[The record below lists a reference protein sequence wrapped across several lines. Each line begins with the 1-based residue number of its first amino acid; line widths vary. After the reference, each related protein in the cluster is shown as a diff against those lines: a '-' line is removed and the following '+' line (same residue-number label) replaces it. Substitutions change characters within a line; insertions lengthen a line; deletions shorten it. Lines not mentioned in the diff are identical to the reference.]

1 MESKF
6 IGTGVALVT
15 PFNEDYTIDYPG
27 LEKLLE
33 HVSEGG
39 VDYLVVSGTTG
50 EPSTMSEKEKLE
62 VLKFVKSNNSKKL
75 PIVFGIGGNNTLE
88 LLEKYKLFEENV
100 DAFLST
106 SPYYNKPSQAGIQ
119 KHYEMIADASSKPV
133 FIYNVPGRTA
143 SNVEAS
149 TSLALSAH
157 PNIVGV
163 KEASGDLGQC
173 MEIAAKKPDDFL
185 LVSGDDVLAIP
196 MISIGAAGLVSVVA
210 NALPKETSQMVD
222 FALNGDFK
230 SASRQGYDLIEP
242 IDLSFVEGSP
252 SGVKYLLKEL
262 GVCGDQVRLPLTV
275 PSDPLKKRIE
285 QFVAAR

>member
-39 VDYLVVSGTTG
+39 VDYLVVAGTTG

-62 VLKFVKSNNSKKL
+62 VLKFVKSNNSKDL

-185 LVSGDDVLAIP
+185 LISGDDVLAIP

-230 SASRQGYDLIEP
+230 SAARQGYDLIEP

>member
-6 IGTGVALVT
+6 MGTGVALVT
-15 PFNEDYTIDYPG
+15 PFNEDFSIDYPG
-27 LEKLLE
+27 LERLLE

-39 VDYLVVSGTTG
+39 VDYLVVAGTTG
-50 EPSTMSEKEKLE
+50 EPSTMSEKEKLD
-62 VLKFVKSNNSKKL
+62 VLKFVKANNSKDL
-75 PIVFGIGGNNTLE
+75 PVVFGIGGNNTLE
-88 LLEKYKLFEENV
+88 LLEKYKLFEESV

-133 FIYNVPGRTA
+133 FVYNVPGRTA

-157 PNIVGV
+157 PNILGV

-173 MEIAAKKPDDFL
+173 MEIAAKKPKDFL
-185 LVSGDDVLAIP
+185 LISGDDVLAIP

-210 NALPKETSQMVD
+210 NALPKETSQMVEA
-222 FALNGDFK
+222 ALNGDFTN
-230 SASRQGYDLIEP
+230 AAQRGYSLIEP

-262 GVCGDQVRLPLTV
+262 GVCGEHVRLPLTV
-275 PSDPLKKRIE
+275 PSDGLQKRIE
-285 QFVAAR
+285 RFVSSR